1 MAGFT
6 KRELR
11 LILIGSLG
19 WAFCL
24 FLLAG
29 WLFWGPGQQVI
40 RETVER
46 WNPPRPKEKELSR
59 PLQAAIARFWKR
71 GGVYVWGTND
81 CSIFI
86 LDYLKARGAP
96 VSYRMTTHSMSNP
109 REMEKLGYYLGRR
122 TDSKEFIFVV
132 RYRNEAGEWRGH
144 TGVGVRYKG
153 HRWYVHN
160 AAGPGGLVIEEER
173 TFASRMKEAGVSL
186 DQLQCYVMPP

>member
-1 MAGFT
+1 MARFT
-6 KRELR
+6 KREKR
-11 LILIGSLG
+11 LILFGSLG

-24 FLLAG
+24 FLLMG

-46 WNPPRPKEKELSR
+46 WNPPRPTEKELSR

-71 GGVYVWGTND
+71 GGRYVWGSND

-109 REMEKLGYYLGRR
+109 REMEKLGYSPGRR
-122 TDSKEFIFVV
+122 TESKEFIFVA

-144 TGVGVRYKG
+144 TGVGLLFKR

-160 AAGPGGLVIEEER
+160 AASPGGLVIEEER
-173 TFASRMKEAGVSL
+173 AFASRMKEAGVLL
-186 DQLQCYVMPP
+186 DQLQVYVMPG